1 MSTPGHFKI
10 ACANCQGH
18 IEFPKEL
25 HGQTI
30 DCPHCGLSTVLRVP
44 GFVESLPTPAP
55 TAPISLDQPP
65 SIAQTP
71 QIQDDTINPA
81 PQLGLPEITDES
93 FRSTKVRSQDG
104 TNHYTVNL
112 IDYTCTCPSFLEVHS
127 KAPPRDYGRICKHIC
142 AELNRHRDYLR
153 LDPICRAIVQEGYGI
168 YPGRFDRDK
177 NGNLIYITGANSTGW
192 LNVFA
197 LKRIDGKT
205 YYRFGYNLKEGRWAY
220 GSFPKIKEEILYP
233 KSSSE
238 FSKPISSGLG
248 WRIFWGV
255 INAVGK
261 AVGVIPMV
269 LFGLVVGLLSSG
281 KKSRRRRF

>member
-1 MSTPGHFKI
+1 
-10 ACANCQGH
+10 
-18 IEFPKEL
+18 
-25 HGQTI
+25 
-30 DCPHCGLSTVLRVP
+30 
-44 GFVESLPTPAP
+44 
-55 TAPISLDQPP
+55 
-65 SIAQTP
+65 
-71 QIQDDTINPA
+71 
-81 PQLGLPEITDES
+81 
-93 FRSTKVRSQDG
+93 
-104 TNHYTVNL
+104 
-112 IDYTCTCPSFLEVHS
+112 
-127 KAPPRDYGRICKHIC
+127 
-142 AELNRHRDYLR
+142 
-153 LDPICRAIVQEGYGI
+153 VQEGYGI

>member
-93 FRSTKVRSQDG
+93 FRSTKVRS
-104 TNHYTVNL
+104 
-112 IDYTCTCPSFLEVHS
+112 
-127 KAPPRDYGRICKHIC
+127 
-142 AELNRHRDYLR
+142 
-153 LDPICRAIVQEGYGI
+153 
-168 YPGRFDRDK
+168 
-177 NGNLIYITGANSTGW
+177 
-192 LNVFA
+192 
-197 LKRIDGKT
+197 
-205 YYRFGYNLKEGRWAY
+205 
-220 GSFPKIKEEILYP
+220 
-233 KSSSE
+233 
-238 FSKPISSGLG
+238 
-248 WRIFWGV
+248 
-255 INAVGK
+255 
-261 AVGVIPMV
+261 
-269 LFGLVVGLLSSG
+269 
-281 KKSRRRRF
+281 